1 MSDLP
6 HPNADD
12 VLPDAVIRITD
23 PFVSDHDAPFSQ
35 LRAERIVVFV
45 LMQGVVASFSLT
57 LLWAMLLPS
66 IAGKT
71 LLLSALPLAGLPMVR
86 KGRADL
92 ALHLAV
98 FTVALHWL
106 MVSWAS
112 GGATSPATLVFV
124 LLPVIPT
131 TLRRM
136 REALGWTVVALLAV
150 PTMRYLAYLGLE
162 PGVIESRLTRDALGF
177 IAFSYVVFAFLLTI
191 GQMAELS
198 RRTSERMARVHME
211 LSEARDRADAGSEAK
226 SAFLAAM
233 SHEIRTPMNGMLG
246 MAGLLLETPLD
257 PRQRDHVE
265 TIRQSAGALVDI
277 VEDILDFSRI
287 EAGQLRL
294 EEAPFEPV
302 AIVRQVADLL
312 RVRAREKGLRLDV
325 EMGPHLPG
333 RVIGDGGRTRQVLF
347 NLVGNAVKYTDHGRV
362 LVRVGSID
370 QTGERVRLVIDVI
383 DTGIGIAPEDLDR
396 VWDRFTQVH
405 SGVQRRAAGTGLG
418 LAISKH
424 VVELMGGV
432 IHATSTVGE
441 GSTFHIELPLRVTS
455 ETADD
460 AAEALPPL
468 PAARILIAEDNPVN
482 RKVTLAM
489 LDHLGLV
496 GDAVADGEIAATMT
510 RTHRYDLILMDCEM
524 PVLDGYDAARRIRQD
539 GCRTPILAMTAHAP
553 QEVRARCAAAGMDD
567 FIQKPVRLET
577 LHKALGRWLNTPR

>member
-1 MSDLP
+1 MSDAPLL
-6 HPNADD
+6 DTD
-12 VLPDAVIRITD
+12 EVFPDLVVRVTD
-23 PFVSDHDAPFSQ
+23 PFVSDHDVSYAD
-35 LRAERIVVFV
+35 LRAERVVAFV
-45 LMQGVVASFSLT
+45 LMQSVVASFALT
-57 LLWAMLLPS
+57 LVWAILLPS
-66 IAGKT
+66 VAGRT
-71 LLLSALPLAGLPMVR
+71 LLVSALPLLGLPVVR
-86 KGRADL
+86 KGRVDL
-92 ALHLAV
+92 ALHVAV
-98 FTVALHWL
+98 STVALHWL
-106 MVSWAS
+106 AVSWAS
-112 GGATSPATLVFV
+112 GGAMSPAILAFA

-131 TLRRM
+131 TLRRF
-136 REALGWTVVALLAV
+136 REALIWTTVALIAV
-150 PTMRYLAYLGLE
+150 PMMRFGAYLGLQ
-162 PGVIESRLTRDALGF
+162 PGVVESDLTNDALGF
-177 IAFSYVVFAFLLTI
+177 VAFSYVVFGFLLTI

-198 RRTSERMARVHME
+198 RRANERMARVHEE

-294 EEAPFEPV
+294 EDAPFEPV

-370 QTGERVRLVIDVI
+370 ETGERVRLVIDVI
-383 DTGIGIAPEDLDR
+383 DTGIGIAAEDLDR

-432 IHATSTVGE
+432 IQATSTVGE

-455 ETADD
+455 ETAED

-496 GDAVADGEIAATMT
+496 GDAVADGEIAVTMT

-553 QEVRARCAAAGMDD
+553 QEVRQRCTAAGMDD

-577 LHKALGRWLNTPR
+577 LHKSLGRWLNAPR